1 MIDFKYSFLL
11 IILIYLLNNLIIKNK
26 LLLNTTGDIHQNLT
40 SKKKIPLTG
49 GIYIFLSFILFFN
62 ELSFLNKIIILSFY
76 SLGFLSDIKFLKLP
90 LLRLIFQVFIIFIF
104 IFHNNLFLENTRV
117 MFLDNILKYQIIN
130 FIFVIFCITIII
142 NGTNF
147 IDGVNC
153 NVIGYYLIISIIL
166 YKFNLF
172 NDPNFDLILIKNWI
186 LILFGVYILNF
197 FNKLYLG
204 DNGSYFLG
212 FIFSYL
218 LIYIYLNNQYLS
230 PFFIILLLWYPA
242 FENLF
247 SLVRKLN
254 FKKSPFKPDQNHL
267 HQLLFFFLKRK
278 KIFREKNLNSITG
291 NIILIYNLPI
301 FYLACLKPENTQHQ
315 ILLIS
320 INILIYCITYLR
332 LFRYKYKNLFQEK

>member
-1 MIDFKYSFLL
+1 MIDYTYSFLL
-11 IILIYLLNNLIIKNK
+11 IIIIYLLNNLFIKNK
-26 LLLNTTGDIHQNLT
+26 LLLNTTGEIHQNLT

-49 GIYIFLSFILFFN
+49 GIYIFLSFLLFFY
-62 ELSFLNKIIILSFY
+62 ELGFINKIIILSFY
-76 SLGFLSDIKFLKLP
+76 LVGFFSDIKFLKSP

-104 IFHNNLFLENTRV
+104 IFHNNLLLENTRV
-117 MFLDNILKYQIIN
+117 MILDNMLKYTIIN

-153 NVIGYYLIISIIL
+153 NVIGYYFVISMIL
-166 YKFNLF
+166 YKFNLYNDF
-172 NDPNFDLILIKNWI
+172 NYDLILIKNWI
-186 LILFGVYILNF
+186 SILFGIYILNF
-197 FNKLYLG
+197 LNKLYLG

-230 PFFIILLLWYPA
+230 PFFIILLLWYPS

-267 HQLLFFFLKRK
+267 HQLLFFFLKKK
-278 KIFREKNLNSITG
+278 KIFQRKIFKFDNWKYYFNL
-291 NIILIYNLPI
+291 
-301 FYLACLKPENTQHQ
+301 
-315 ILLIS
+315 
-320 INILIYCITYLR
+320 
-332 LFRYKYKNLFQEK
+332 

>member
-1 MIDFKYSFLL
+1 MIDYKYSFLI
-11 IILIYLLNNLIIKNK
+11 IILIYFLNNLFIGKKI
-26 LLLNTTGDIHQNLT
+26 LLNTTGELHQNLT

-49 GIYIFLSFILFFN
+49 GIYIFLSFLLFFY
-62 ELSFLNKIIILSFY
+62 EFSFLNKIIIFSFY
-76 SLGFLSDIKFLKLP
+76 LVGFFSDIKILKSP
-90 LLRLIFQVFIIFIF
+90 LLRLLLQIFIIFIF
-104 IFHNNLFLENTRV
+104 IFYNNLALENTRV
-117 MFLDNILKYQIIN
+117 MLLDDILNNQIIN
-130 FIFVIFCITIII
+130 YLFVIFCITIII

-153 NVIGYYLIISIIL
+153 NVIGYYFIIALIL
-166 YKFNLF
+166 YKLNLF
-172 NDPNFDLILIKNWI
+172 NGLNFDLILIKNWI
-186 LILFGVYILNF
+186 LILFIIYILNF

-254 FKKSPFKPDQNHL
+254 LKKSPFKPDQNHL
-267 HQLLFFFLKRK
+267 HQLLFFFLKK
-278 KIFREKNLNSITG
+278 KKFLTEET
-291 NIILIYNLPI
+291 
-301 FYLACLKPENTQHQ
+301 
-315 ILLIS
+315 
-320 INILIYCITYLR
+320 
-332 LFRYKYKNLFQEK
+332 